1 MEIEP
6 KQARIPDSPSGALCL
21 DFANTAEW
29 HASEHP
35 QERLTSYAE
44 LLAWAR
50 RRGILDEKETRAL
63 TQAAAAK
70 PREAA
75 RALERAIELREA
87 FFRMFSRLA
96 HGRPAGQAD
105 LDLVN
110 RGLAASL
117 AHAKLRPASDGFT
130 WSWEDPRS
138 SLESVLW
145 PVAQSAAE
153 LLTSERLARVGECQD
168 DRGCG
173 WLFIDTSRNHTRR
186 WCSMGDCGNR
196 AKARRHHQRA
206 LETTMP
212 DRGRQTAGAST

>member
-1 MEIEP
+1 MEIAP
-6 KQARIPDSPSGALCL
+6 KQAGIATSPSGALCL

-35 QERLTSYAE
+35 QERLTSYGE
-44 LLAWAR
+44 LLAWAK
-50 RRGILDEKETRAL
+50 RRGIVDEREVRAL
-63 TQAAAAK
+63 THEAATQ
-70 PREAA
+70 PRVAA
-75 RALERAIELREA
+75 RALGQALEVREA
-87 FFRMFSRLA
+87 LYRVFTCLA
-96 HGRPAGQAD
+96 HGTPAEQGD

-117 AHAKLRPASDGFT
+117 VHAKLQPASDGFT
-130 WSWEDPRS
+130 WSWDDPRS

-145 PVAQSAAE
+145 PVMQSAAE
-153 LLTSERLARVGECQD
+153 LLTSERLARVGQCQD

-206 LETTMP
+206 LETLSLVGGKQGTRAP
-212 DRGRQTAGAST
+212 G